1 MFKQT
6 FKNIDNVLFKDASVD
21 AEEMKEKLTKLDD
34 YHIQFKVSISHQH
47 DPSNYVFREDI
58 DE

>member
-21 AEEMKEKLTKLDD
+21 AEEMKEKLTKLEKNF
-34 YHIQFKVSISHQH
+34 YKII
-47 DPSNYVFREDI
+47 
-58 DE
+58 